1 MKFLSQVAVVYH
13 PGETLAEKL
22 NEMGMGVKEFAVRTC
37 KPEKTIIAVIKGD
50 SAITT
55 EMAVLFE
62 CVTKIPAKMWIKM
75 QRRYDEYLV
84 RINRE
89 KQAYEEIE
97 WMERFPIEEMVR
109 LGWISSCQDKV
120 QRVNTL
126 YDYFGVSSKRAWY
139 DYYINQE
146 LKIAFRISLMNTS
159 DPYAISVWLRQGEIL
174 SSTIALNITYS
185 EKNLRAVLSDIAQ
198 VTENMRDCFKVFRNM
213 LASVGVKLICVP
225 SLTSVSMNAATRWI
239 NDVPI
244 IQLSSEVC
252 KSNILAF
259 TIFHEIGHIVL
270 HGKKEIFLEEST
282 SIELNKEKE
291 LEADNF
297 AKKFVTRPRSK

>member
-1 MKFLSQVAVVYH
+1 
-13 PGETLAEKL
+13 
-22 NEMGMGVKEFAVRTC
+22 
-37 KPEKTIIAVIKGD
+37 
-50 SAITT
+50 
-55 EMAVLFE
+55 
-62 CVTKIPAKMWIKM
+62 
-75 QRRYDEYLV
+75 
-84 RINRE
+84 
-89 KQAYEEIE
+89 
-97 WMERFPIEEMVR
+97 
-109 LGWISSCQDKV
+109 
-120 QRVNTL
+120 
-126 YDYFGVSSKRAWY
+126 
-139 DYYINQE
+139 
-146 LKIAFRISLMNTS
+146 
-159 DPYAISVWLRQGEIL
+159 
-174 SSTIALNITYS
+174 
-185 EKNLRAVLSDIAQ
+185 
-198 VTENMRDCFKVFRNM
+198 M